1 MSEYFFFFKQKTAYE
16 MRISDWS
23 SDVCSSDLFYYEATM
38 RTKALDLLT
47 QLKRF
52 IHARVIKSPQLQQ
65 TRFKGQ
71 QMIIQLFAYFHRDP
85 QHLLPSS
92 IGREFNAAEGDSAKQ
107 RVICDY
113 LASMTDGSLMAT
125 YERLMSPRAGSA
137 FDQL

>member
-1 MSEYFFFFKQKTAYE
+1 MIRTPPRAT
-16 MRISDWS
+16 RSDT
-23 SDVCSSDLFYYEATM
+23 LFPYPPLF
-38 RTKALDLLT
+38 RS
-47 QLKRF
+47 Q
-52 IHARVIKSPQLQQ
+52 SPQLQQ

>member
-1 MSEYFFFFKQKTAYE
+1 
-16 MRISDWS
+16 
-23 SDVCSSDLFYYEATM
+23 
-38 RTKALDLLT
+38 
-47 QLKRF
+47 
-52 IHARVIKSPQLQQ
+52 
-65 TRFKGQ
+65 
-71 QMIIQLFAYFHRDP
+71 MIIQLFAYVHRDP

-137 FDQL
+137 FDQLYGLREWPNAMPTSAASARSNDLSAGWAPVWNTAAELGRAACRESMCR